1 MRRSLSSE
9 GAMRARRR
17 RGDGRHRARKA
28 SLLECHKR
36 ATLPE
41 CQAEVYCDV
50 IVPGCLGRKAGFM
63 SASPAFQLALGLAV
77 KARREELK
85 LTQEQLDNNTE
96 LHQRWISNVET
107 GKRNPSYGS
116 LRRLAAGLDLTAS
129 ELLARA
135 EQIETGSIKTINA
148 AAH

>member
-1 MRRSLSSE
+1 
-9 GAMRARRR
+9 MRARRR
-17 RGDGRHRARKA
+17 REDARRRARTA
-28 SLLECHKR
+28 PYWNVISGP
-36 ATLPE
+36 TLPE
-41 CQAEVYCDV
+41 CQGRVYCDV
-50 IVPGCLGRKAGFM
+50 IVPGCLGRKAGSM
-63 SASPAFQLALGLAV
+63 SASPAFQAALGLAV

-135 EQIETGSIKTINA
+135 EQIEASGIQALNA
-148 AAH
+148 PAVAQR

>member
-1 MRRSLSSE
+1 
-9 GAMRARRR
+9 
-17 RGDGRHRARKA
+17 
-28 SLLECHKR
+28 
-36 ATLPE
+36 
-41 CQAEVYCDV
+41 
-50 IVPGCLGRKAGFM
+50 M
-63 SASPAFQLALGLAV
+63 SASPAFQAALGLAV
-77 KARREELK
+77 KARREELG

-135 EQIETGSIKTINA
+135 EQIEASGIETVNA
-148 AAH
+148 GAR